1 MVTMAMNSFDKEAS
15 IARLADEI
23 CRGIHSRR
31 KRREAAR
38 EYTEHIE
45 DSIYH
50 YTLSGMTEEQAFYK
64 ACEALGSAELCRELL
79 QGVHNSKNP
88 AADIDLP
95 YDIRHYVRKNI
106 IKRIIL
112 CVLIVALDI
121 VAYFICNQYFTDNL
135 GFVNMIAIFVA
146 AGFCGIS
153 ATGIFKYV
161 FDRSWCGEVINVKV
175 ETVYNATSF
184 GSSRGC
190 ARYEENVIWLY
201 IKKPNGKIIIH
212 DAIRLA
218 IAMDTPYRRLQAH
231 IDKYV
236 NVGKIE
242 NEIKNYSVGDKV
254 YHFYGV
260 PHLFVHH
267 IEDMSRV
274 SCIVCGMKNPAANKV
289 CGECGHTLITQEII
303 E

>member
-38 EYTEHIE
+38 EYAEHIE
-45 DSIYH
+45 DSVYH
-50 YTLSGMTEEQAFYK
+50 YTLSGMTEERAFYK

-95 YDIRHYVRKNI
+95 CDIVKCVRRNI
-106 IKRIIL
+106 IKRI
-112 CVLIVALDI
+112 VLSAFIVIADI
-121 VAYFICNQYFTDNL
+121 VAYFICNQYFMNNF
-135 GFVNMIAIFVA
+135 GFINMIAIFVA
-146 AGFCGIS
+146 AGNCGIS

-161 FDRSWCGEVINVKV
+161 FDRSWCGEVIKVKV
-175 ETVYNATSF
+175 ETVNNVA
-184 GSSRGC
+184 SSGGWGTIFQ
-190 ARYEENVIWLY
+190 ENVIRLH
-201 IKKPNGKIIIH
+201 IKKPTGKIIIY
-212 DAIRLA
+212 DAVKLGARDDI
-218 IAMDTPYRRLQAH
+218 PQRRIVAH
-231 IDKYV
+231 IYNKYI
-236 NVGKIE
+236 NIGNID
-242 NEIKNYSVGDKV
+242 NEVKNYSIGDRV
-254 YHFYGV
+254 YHFYGL
-260 PHLFVHH
+260 PHLFIHH

-274 SCIVCGMKNPAANKV
+274 PCIVCGIKNPASNKV
-289 CGECGHTLITQEII
+289 CGECGHTLVTQEII